1 MPHIERAPQ
10 SFTSPGSAAAKS
22 GAHNGAPG
30 DAFHQTG
37 AVAMSESTPPSRFP
51 PFLLTRALSHRATA
65 ALAVAVR
72 RRDAT
77 QAELRT
83 VIEGCVRL
91 LRDRGM
97 TAGAMLV
104 TMKAFV
110 RHSMD
115 EPALRNCAGS
125 ADAAEFLMDRMVSW
139 CVEEFYRTPTRS

>member
-37 AVAMSESTPPSRFP
+37 
-51 PFLLTRALSHRATA
+51 
-65 ALAVAVR
+65 AVAVR

-139 CVEEFYRTPTRS
+139 C